1 MLTGHSLGGGV
12 VTLLALQFTEGD
24 AVRLL
29 PPRTTVNCV
38 SFAAPPVFLTH
49 DQQLLDRAKKVI
61 HIYIN
66 NSDIVPRFSLAN
78 TAQLLVEMHE
88 VDALDLSPTV
98 KVAFLASKNK
108 KEKEFA

>member
-1 MLTGHSLGGGV
+1 MKKDIFV
-12 VTLLALQFTEGD
+12 KFTEGD

-66 NSDIVPRFSLAN
+66 NSDIVPRFSLA
-78 TAQLLVEMHE
+78 
-88 VDALDLSPTV
+88 
-98 KVAFLASKNK
+98 K
-108 KEKEFA
+108 